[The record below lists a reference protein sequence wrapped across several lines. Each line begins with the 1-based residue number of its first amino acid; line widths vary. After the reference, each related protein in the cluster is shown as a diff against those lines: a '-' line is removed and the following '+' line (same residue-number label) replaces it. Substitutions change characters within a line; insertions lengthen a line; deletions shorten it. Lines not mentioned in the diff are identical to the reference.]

1 MSNVVKFPKRVRR
14 PAQART
20 GREGLVRVPRLDESK
35 PAPGFGLRGALRV
48 FLAVLRV
55 PLFLVLY
62 WLRLPVMLLCQFVSV
77 PMLFAF
83 LFTLYA
89 FPDKTPMVVG
99 FGVVSFVAFAVLW
112 TYDLVL
118 MALSP
123 QDMMRTL

>member
-14 PAQART
+14 PALDRA
-20 GREGLVRVPRLDESK
+20 GREGLVRVPRVDDPK
-35 PAPGFGLRGALRV
+35 ATNGFGLRSPLRV
-48 FLAVLRV
+48 FLAVLQV

-62 WLRLPVMLLCQFVSV
+62 WLRLPVMLLCQLVSV